1 MAKIEGFRV
10 RNFKALKDVSLGR
23 LWKHR
28 ESRLTPLTVVIGKNG
43 VGKSTLFDAF
53 GFLSD
58 CLRFGVEEAC
68 NARGP
73 RGFKNILSN
82 GEKGPIEFEVYYRE
96 NGKSHPIIY
105 ELSIDLDK
113 SGRPF
118 VLKER
123 LSEAV
128 RIKEI
133 RKVRKYSFLLL
144 KNGKGNVWSG
154 RLIGHATDTEDD
166 GPAPSAESTRLCK
179 SKEKSGKPEPV
190 ELDDSRKL
198 GISTLGSLKRHP
210 RISAFRRFIEGWHL
224 SYFTPDAARRLP
236 LAGHHEHLNVRG
248 DNLANVLQFMESEHP
263 KRFRSIVRKVVKKIP
278 GISKISTKETIDGRL
293 LIRFADK
300 GFRQPFYAQHVSD
313 GTLKLLSYLV
323 LLEDPSPP
331 PFLCVE
337 EPENGLYHKL
347 LEPLSMEFRE
357 HASDTQIFITTHQPY
372 FVDGLNPEEVWILEK
387 GPDGFST
394 IQRASE
400 DLTVTSLVD
409 QELPLGG
416 LWYSDYLDAR

>member
-1 MAKIEGFRV
+1 MARIEGFRG
-10 RNFKALKDVSLGR
+10 RNFKALKDMSLGR
-23 LWKHR
+23 VWKRR
-28 ESRLTPLTVVIGKNG
+28 ESPLTPMTVVIGKNG

-58 CLRFGVEEAC
+58 CLRFGVEYAC
-68 NARGP
+68 GVRGP
-73 RGFKNILSN
+73 KGFNNILSN

-96 NGKSHPIIY
+96 NKEASPIIY

-118 VLKER
+118 VLKEHF
-123 LSEAV
+123 SEAV
-128 RIKEI
+128 RLRKI
-133 RKVRKYSFLLL
+133 RKVRKRPFLLL
-144 KNGKGNVWSG
+144 ENGKGRVWKG
-154 RLIGHATDTEDD
+154 RMRGRGIDTEHD
-166 GPAPSAESTRLCK
+166 APDPSVESARICK
-179 SKEKSGKPEPV
+179 SKEKSGKPETV

-198 GISTLGSLKRHP
+198 GISTLGSLKQHP
-210 RISAFRRFIEGWHL
+210 RISAFRRFVEEWHL
-224 SYFTPDAARRLP
+224 SYFTPDAARSLP

-263 KRFRSIVRKVVKKIP
+263 KRFRAIVRNIAKRIP
-278 GISKISTKETIDGRL
+278 GINKIRTKETIDGRL
-293 LIRFADK
+293 LISFNDK

-323 LLEDPSPP
+323 LLEDPNPP

-347 LEPLSMEFRE
+347 LESLAMEFRE
-357 HASDTQIFITTHQPY
+357 HATDSQIFITTHQPY
-372 FVDGLNPEEVWILEK
+372 FVNGLNPEEVWILEK
-387 GPDGFST
+387 GAAGFST

-400 DLTVTSLVD
+400 NLTVTSLVD

>member
-68 NARGP
+68 GARGP
-73 RGFKNILSN
+73 RGFRNILSN
-82 GEKGPIEFEVYYRE
+82 GEKGQIEFEVYYRE
-96 NGKSHPIIY
+96 NGKSRPIIY

-154 RLIGHATDTEDD
+154 RLRGSETDTEDD
-166 GPAPSAESTRLCK
+166 GRAPLVESTRLCT
-179 SKEKSGKPEPV
+179 SKEKPGKPEPV

-198 GISTLGSLKRHP
+198 GISTLGSLKQHP
-210 RISAFRRFIEGWHL
+210 RISAFRRFVEGWHL
-224 SYFTPDAARRLP
+224 SYFTPDAARNLP

-263 KRFRSIVRKVVKKIP
+263 KRFRAIVRKVAKEIP
-278 GISKISTKETIDGRL
+278 GINKISTKETIDGRL

-323 LLEDPSPP
+323 LLEDPKPP

-337 EPENGLYHKL
+337 EPENGIYHKL
-347 LEPLSMEFRE
+347 LESLAMEFRE

-372 FVDGLNPEEVWILEK
+372 FVDGLNPNEVWILEK
-387 GPDGFST
+387 EDSGFST
-394 IQRASE
+394 IHRASNN
-400 DLTVTSLVD
+400 LTVTSLVE

>member
-1 MAKIEGFRV
+1 MARIEGFRV

-23 LWKHR
+23 VWRGR
-28 ESRLTPLTVVIGKNG
+28 ESPLTPMTVVIGKNG

-58 CLRFGVEEAC
+58 CLRFGVEDAC
-68 NARGP
+68 GVRGP
-73 RGFKNILSN
+73 RGFNNILSN

-96 NGKSHPIIY
+96 KEKARPIIY

-118 VLKER
+118 VLKEC

-128 RIKEI
+128 RVKEI
-133 RKVRKYSFLLL
+133 RKVQKHSFLLL
-144 KNGKGNVWSG
+144 ENGKGDVWKERMRG
-154 RLIGHATDTEDD
+154 RGTDTEDD
-166 GPAPSAESTRLCK
+166 GPDPAVESSRICK
-179 SKEKSGKPEPV
+179 SKEKSGKPETV

-198 GISTLGSLKRHP
+198 GISTLGSLKQHP
-210 RISAFRRFIEGWHL
+210 RISVFRRFVEEWHL
-224 SYFTPDAARRLP
+224 SHFTPGAARSLP

-263 KRFRSIVRKVVKKIP
+263 KRFRAIVKNIAKRIP
-278 GISKISTKETIDGRL
+278 GINKVRTKETIDGRL
-293 LIRFADK
+293 LVRFDDK

-313 GTLKLLSYLV
+313 GTLKLLFYLV
-323 LLEDPSPP
+323 LLEAPNPP

-337 EPENGLYHKL
+337 APENDVYHKL
-347 LEPLSMEFRE
+347 LESLAMEFRE
-357 HASDTQIFITTHQPY
+357 RSTDTQFFVTTHQPD
-372 FVDGLNPEEVWILEK
+372 FVDGINPDELWVLEK

-394 IQRASE
+394 AQRASN
-400 DLTVTSLVD
+400 DDTVTSMVE
-409 QELPLGG
+409 QELPLGR